1 MAEINRFIKDGQVA
15 VAYSPGY
22 GAGWASWASWAKP
35 DVMETLLFHPDIIQ
49 MILDGRREEINEDWL
64 VEHFGEAFK
73 NSCWGGNDQ
82 LEVEWLPIGTLF
94 RVHEY
99 DGSES
104 IVTLDDDIYF
114 KA

>member
-1 MAEINRFIKDGQVA
+1 MAEVNRYIKDEKVA

-22 GAGWASWASWAKP
+22 GAGWATWANQ

-49 MILDGRREEINEDWL
+49 MILDDRAEEMNNDWL
-64 VEHFGEAFK
+64 IEHFGETFK
-73 NSCWGGNDQ
+73 NVYCGGNDQ

-104 IVTLDDDIYF
+104 IVILDDDIYF

>member
-1 MAEINRFIKDGQVA
+1 MAEVNRFIKDGKGA

-22 GAGWASWASWAKP
+22 GAGWASWAKQ
-35 DVMETLLFHPDIIQ
+35 DVMEILLFHPDIIQ
-49 MILDGRREEINEDWL
+49 MILDGREEEMNEKWL
-64 VEHFGEAFK
+64 IEHFGEAFR
-73 NSCWGGNDQ
+73 NVYCGGNGQ

-104 IVTLDDDIYF
+104 IVILDDDIHF

>member
-1 MAEINRFIKDGQVA
+1 MAEVNRYIKDGKVA

-22 GAGWASWASWAKP
+22 GAGWASWAKQ

-49 MILDGRREEINEDWL
+49 MILDGREEEMSEDWL
-64 VEHFGEAFK
+64 IEHFGEAFK
-73 NSCWGGNDQ
+73 NVYCGGNDQ
-82 LEVEWLPIGTLF
+82 LVVKWLPIGTVF

-99 DGSES
+99 DGSEC
-104 IVTLDDDIYF
+104 IVILDDDIHF

>member
-1 MAEINRFIKDGQVA
+1 MAEVNRYIKDGKVA

-22 GAGWASWASWAKP
+22 GAGWASWAKQ

-49 MILDGRREEINEDWL
+49 MILDGREEEINEDWL
-64 VEHFGEAFK
+64 IEHFGEAFR
-73 NSCWGGNDQ
+73 NVYIGGNDQ
-82 LEVEWLPIGTLF
+82 LEIEWLPIGTLF

-104 IVTLDDDIYF
+104 IVILDDDIHF

>member
-1 MAEINRFIKDGQVA
+1 MAEVNRYIKDGKVA
-15 VAYSPGY
+15 VAYTPGF
-22 GAGWASWASWAKP
+22 GAGWASWAKQ

-49 MILDGRREEINEDWL
+49 MILDGREEEINEDWL
-64 VEHFGEAFK
+64 VEHFGEAFR
-73 NSCWGGNDQ
+73 NVYCGGNVQ
-82 LEVEWLPIGTLF
+82 LDVEWLPIGTVF

-99 DGSES
+99 DGSEC